1 MTMISAEKKRFWPL
15 ECCCSCRFVNMLMV
29 FPYISYWV
37 CLSFFCFVY
46 LNLFVYLLC
55 FWRYYYHCCG
65 LIWRPIVQYTLV
77 FKLSMKNVHLVVTG
91 VLLSSLLFRG
101 KPNFQF
107 LIPLKN
113 PWIITYPHWH
123 LPKYNQSSL
132 LFGSIAVAM
141 HNKLYSVLK
150 KCCNLYCKCKI

>member
-15 ECCCSCRFVNMLMV
+15 DGCCHCFVLQLV
-29 FPYISYWV
+29 FPSSISYWV
-37 CLSFFCFVY
+37 LSFYWFVY
-46 LNLFVYLLC
+46 LFVVC
-55 FWRYYYHCCG
+55 FWRYNLYYCG
-65 LIWRPIVQYTLV
+65 LIWRPLVQYTLV

-123 LPKYNQSSL
+123 LPKYNQSA
-132 LFGSIAVAM
+132 LFLESIAVAM
-141 HNKLYSVLK
+141 HNKLY
-150 KCCNLYCKCKI
+150 